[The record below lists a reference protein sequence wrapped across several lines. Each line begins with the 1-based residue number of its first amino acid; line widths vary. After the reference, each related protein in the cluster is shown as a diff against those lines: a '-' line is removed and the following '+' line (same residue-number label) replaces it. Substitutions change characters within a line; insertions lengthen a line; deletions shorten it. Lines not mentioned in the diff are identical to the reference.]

1 MRPIRSALYP
11 RAMLFRIAFAALV
24 LAACSPAAPQALP
37 STNPAS
43 PEAAA
48 GTVPALVVSATP
60 AGDAGAGYVCPMHP
74 EVTSHEPGSC
84 PKCHMKL
91 VPQS

>member
-1 MRPIRSALYP
+1 MLSRMAL
-11 RAMLFRIAFAALV
+11 AALF
-24 LAACSPAAPQALP
+24 LACSPAAPQALP

-48 GTVPALVVSATP
+48 GTVPALVMATP
-60 AGDAGAGYVCPMHP
+60 DAGAGYVCPMHP

>member
-1 MRPIRSALYP
+1 MRSIRSALYP
-11 RAMLFRIAFAALV
+11 RAMLSRMTLAAFF

-43 PEAAA
+43 PAAAA
-48 GTVPALVVSATP
+48 GTVPALVVSAP
-60 AGDAGAGYVCPMHP
+60 APDAGTGYVCPMHP